1 MTRTELRALRD
12 VVAIAPP
19 SRRLAL
25 VTLAAGSGAV
35 LAAVALLALSGDLIS
50 RAALRPPVLSL
61 TVLIVSVRAVGL
73 VRAGLRYAERLA
85 SHDLALRALARLR
98 GAFCTALVPL
108 VPAGLRT
115 GRADLLSRFVQDV
128 DTLQQLYV
136 RALGPPAIAAVTG
149 LVVIAAT
156 WLVLPAA
163 ALVLAG
169 GLLLA
174 ATAVPLATARTG
186 RRAGR
191 RQAGARARLSAEI
204 LEAAEGAAEL
214 AACGRAADRVARV
227 AAADHAL
234 ARLAIR
240 DALAGALAS
249 GLGTLVQGA
258 TVAGVVAVSIPAA
271 RDGRLDGV
279 LLAALAFL
287 ALASFE
293 AVAPLSL
300 AATHAA
306 ACASAARRLTPVLGA
321 AEPVPDLLRPYPLPA
336 TGALCAEDVRLRFGD
351 DEPWI
356 LRGARL
362 RLVAGRAVA
371 LVGPSGAGKS
381 TLAELLV
388 RFRDPDGG
396 RVTLGGADVRELRQD
411 ELRGAV
417 VLCAQ
422 DAAIFTTTVAENVR
436 LARPGASDDEV
447 QAALEL
453 VGLGPWLAASPA
465 GLQTLVGEQGAR
477 LSGGQRQR
485 VVLARAVLSEARFVI
500 LDEPTAHLDPVA
512 ARELLTL
519 LAGRARARGQGLLAI
534 VHGAADLAAF
544 DDVLE
549 LRAGVLASRNGRDG
563 ELRSAPAGREQ
574 AEAGIAPDA

>member
-1 MTRTELRALRD
+1 MTGAELRALRD

-61 TVLIVSVRAVGL
+61 TVLIVSVRAMGL
-73 VRAGLRYAERLA
+73 VRAGLRYAERVA

-98 GAFCTALVPL
+98 GAFCAALVPL

-115 GRADLLSRFVQDV
+115 GRADLLSRFVADV

-136 RALGPPAIAAVTG
+136 RALGPPAIAALTG
-149 LVVIAAT
+149 LLVVLAA

-163 ALVLAG
+163 ALVLG
-169 GLLLA
+169 CGLLAA
-174 ATAVPLATARTG
+174 ATAVPLATARAG

-191 RQAGARARLSAEI
+191 RQAGARAHRSAEI
-204 LEAAEGAAEL
+204 LEAAEGASEL

-227 AAADHAL
+227 GAADRAL
-234 ARLAIR
+234 ARLAVR
-240 DALAGALAS
+240 DALTGALAS

-258 TVAGVVAVSIPAA
+258 TVAGVVAVSIPAIG
-271 RDGRLDGV
+271 DGRLDGV

-306 ACASAARRLTPVLGA
+306 ACAGAAARLTPVLGA
-321 AEPVPDLLRPYPLPA
+321 ADPVADRARPRPLPA
-336 TGALCAEDVRLRFGD
+336 RGALCAEDVALRFGD
-351 DEPWI
+351 DAPWVLDGAT
-356 LRGARL
+356 LR
-362 RLVAGRAVA
+362 VDEGRAVA

-388 RFRDPDGG
+388 RFRDPDRG
-396 RVTLGGADVRELRQD
+396 RVTLGGEDIRELRQD
-411 ELRGAV
+411 DLRRAV

-436 LARPGASDDEV
+436 LARPGASDEDV
-447 QAALEL
+447 RAALEL
-453 VGLGPWLAASPA
+453 VGLGPWLRSAPG
-465 GLQTLVGEQGAR
+465 GLDTLVGEQGAQ

-485 VVLARAVLSEARFVI
+485 VVLARAVLCDARFLV
-500 LDEPTAHLDPVA
+500 LDEPTAHLDPAAAQSLLALFA
-512 ARELLTL
+512 AR
-519 LAGRARARGQGLLAI
+519 ARERGQGLLAI
-534 VHGAADLAAF
+534 VHGTAGLDAF
-544 DDVLE
+544 DEVVE
-549 LRAGVLASRNGRDG
+549 LRAGVLA
-563 ELRSAPAGREQ
+563 PA
-574 AEAGIAPDA
+574 A

>member
-1 MTRTELRALRD
+1 VRDRAGRGGMTAAELRALRG

-25 VTLAAGSGAV
+25 ITLLAGSGAV

-50 RAALRPPVLSL
+50 RAALRPPILSL
-61 TVLIVSVRAVGL
+61 SVLIVAVRATGL

-98 GAFCTALVPL
+98 GAFATALVPL

-115 GRADLLSRFVQDV
+115 GRADLLSRFVADV

-136 RALGPPAIAAVTG
+136 RALGPPAIAALTG
-149 LVVIAAT
+149 VLVVFAA
-156 WLVLPAA
+156 WLVLPVA
-163 ALVLAG
+163 ALVLAA
-169 GLLLA
+169 GLLAA
-174 ATAVPLATARTG
+174 ATAVPLATAHAG
-186 RRAGR
+186 DRAGR

-204 LEAAEGAAEL
+204 LEAAEGSQEL
-214 AACGRAADRVARV
+214 AACGRAEDRVARV
-227 AAADHAL
+227 VAADRAL
-234 ARLAIR
+234 ARLAVH
-240 DALAGALAS
+240 DALAGGVAS
-249 GLGTLVQGA
+249 GLGAFVQGA
-258 TVAGVVAVSIPAA
+258 TVVGVLAVSIPAVG
-271 RDGRLDGV
+271 DGRLDGV

-300 AATHAA
+300 AATHVA
-306 ACASAARRLTPVLGA
+306 ACAAAAARLTPVLGA
-321 AEPVPDLLRPYPLPA
+321 GVPVADRARPRPVPVGGP
-336 TGALCAEDVRLRFGD
+336 LCAESVHLRFGD

-362 RLVAGRAVA
+362 RVQEGRAVA

-396 RVTLGGADVRELRQD
+396 RITLGGSDVRELRQD
-411 ELRGAV
+411 ELRAAV
-417 VLCAQ
+417 ALCTQ

-436 LARPGASDDEV
+436 LARPGANDDAV
-447 QAALEL
+447 RAALEL
-453 VGLGPWLAASPA
+453 AGLGPWLAAAPD
-465 GLQTLVGEQGAR
+465 GLGTLVGEEGSQ

-485 VVLARAVLSEARFVI
+485 IVLARAMLSDARFLI
-500 LDEPTAHLDPVA
+500 LDEPTAQLDPAA
-512 ARELLTL
+512 ARELLTR
-519 LAGRARARGQGLLAI
+519 LADRARERGQGLLAI
-534 VHGAADLAAF
+534 VHGAADLTAF
-544 DDVLE
+544 DEVLE
-549 LRAGVLASRNGRDG
+549 LRAGVLEPVA
-563 ELRSAPAGREQ
+563 
-574 AEAGIAPDA
+574 

>member
-1 MTRTELRALRD
+1 MTAAELRALRD

-25 VTLAAGSGAV
+25 VTLAAGCGAV

-50 RAALRPPVLSL
+50 RAALRPPILSL
-61 TVLIVSVRAVGL
+61 AVLIVTVRATGF
-73 VRAGLRYAERLA
+73 VRALLRYAERLA

-136 RALGPPAIAAVTG
+136 RALGPPAIAALTG
-149 LVVIAAT
+149 LLVVAAT

-163 ALVLAG
+163 ALVLAA

-174 ATAVPLATARTG
+174 GTAVPLVTARAA

-191 RQAGARARLSAEI
+191 RQGAARARLSAEI
-204 LEAAEGAAEL
+204 LEAGEGCAEL
-214 AACGRAADRVARV
+214 AACGRAGDRIARVVAADR
-227 AAADHAL
+227 AL
-234 ARLAIR
+234 GRLALR

-249 GLGTLVQGA
+249 GLGALVQGA
-258 TVAGVVAVSIPAA
+258 TVVGVLAVAIPAVDSGA
-271 RDGRLDGV
+271 LDGV

-306 ACASAARRLTPVLGA
+306 ACASAATRLTPVLGA
-321 AEPVPDLLRPYPLPA
+321 SDPVADPPAPHPLPA
-336 TGALCAEDVRLRFGD
+336 AGALCAEDVQLRFADG
-351 DEPWI
+351 PWV

-362 RLVAGRAVA
+362 RVEQGRAVA
-371 LVGPSGAGKS
+371 LVGPSGAGKT
-381 TLAELLV
+381 TLAEMLV
-388 RFRDPDGG
+388 RFRDPQHG
-396 RVTLGGADVRELRQD
+396 RVTLGGVDVRELRQD
-411 ELRGAV
+411 ELRHAV

-422 DAAIFTTTVAENVR
+422 DAALFTTSVAENVR
-436 LARPGASDDEV
+436 LARPGASDAEV
-447 QAALEL
+447 RAALEL
-453 VGLGPWLAASPA
+453 VGLGPWLDAAPE
-465 GLQTLVGEQGAR
+465 GLATLVGEQGAQ

-485 VVLARAVLSEARFVI
+485 IALARAVLSDARFLI
-500 LDEPTAHLDPVA
+500 LDEPTAHLDPAA
-512 ARELLTL
+512 ARELL
-519 LAGRARARGQGLLAI
+519 ARITAHARGRRQGLLAI
-534 VHGAADLAAF
+534 VHGAADVAAF
-544 DDVLE
+544 DEVVE
-549 LRAGVLASRNGRDG
+549 LRAGTLARSR
-563 ELRSAPAGREQ
+563 
-574 AEAGIAPDA
+574 